1 MPAISDDPSGELLV
15 DAIHAR
21 YERRIH
27 ETERGRQGH
36 VHEHEHETE
45 TLWIQSPTV
54 VMLLGAVACEFSAL
68 GLGDGKARQNK
79 RASLRELLSTAA
91 LGGSRAGMISSVNS
105 TIGVISTTSTA
116 RTTSVLSPA
125 LQEIV
130 LLAFVAL
137 LRDEGEGEDMERIR
151 KDVESLAKGAQG
163 YIKRVSF

>member
-1 MPAISDDPSGELLV
+1 M
-15 DAIHAR
+15 
-21 YERRIH
+21 
-27 ETERGRQGH
+27 
-36 VHEHEHETE
+36 
-45 TLWIQSPTV
+45 

-68 GLGDGKARQNK
+68 GLGDGKARQNT
-79 RASLRELLSTAA
+79 RASLRKLLSIAA

-105 TIGVISTTSTA
+105 TIGVIPTASTA
-116 RTTSVLSPA
+116 RATSVLSPA